1 MLRGNRNLLRRTDIK
16 TRLTLAFIFVPLC
29 LMIVFFLI
37 YYSFSTTVIRDKNEQ
52 ASAQMVTMSEEI
64 FHLNANALNEQIDNL
79 AASTYLRNYL
89 YYPADTAMRRAFSH
103 NLHDNDLLAGKKGLQ
118 LYDETGKLLYEEGTL
133 FPVDLKAYKAEI
145 QAQKQGGY
153 WLYDN
158 EAQMIMLTREIRD
171 LYDQPLGYVFC
182 SFAQEA
188 FNASLSQSTQAGS
201 HMLVVDA
208 NGQVLFGS
216 NPDDIKE
223 IIDLQASTVEINQHS
238 YYMSDKKI
246 EGTPWYVVYLN
257 DENYVLEEI
266 HNFRNMLVAYGIV
279 FFVLLAAIAYF
290 VYHSIY
296 DPVHNILYSMRTLDE
311 NNLAMNRVE
320 DDGRD
325 EIHEL
330 SINFNDLLDRVQ
342 ELLHTVHQE
351 QEQKRET
358 QFQLLQAQINP
369 HFLFNTLNTLHYL
382 AILNEDKP
390 VSEGITA
397 LARLLRNTI
406 VDSKEVVTVEEEIEN
421 LKNYIIIQKLRYGD
435 VFETVYNIDDNVRSC
450 AILKFLLQ
458 PIAENSILHAF
469 EEDREHQILTIRAK
483 AEGKYLKIEIGDNG
497 KGFALDMQENRNK
510 KLSGIGI
517 GNIQERIRLMYG
529 EDYSMDIQSVVG
541 TGTIVTLLLPFK
553 KTEGR

>member
-29 LMIVFFLI
+29 LLIVVFFI
-37 YYSFSTTVIRDKNEQ
+37 YYSFSTNMIKDKNEQ
-52 ASAQMVTMSEEI
+52 TSAQVVAMSEEI
-64 FHLNANALNEQIDNL
+64 FHLNADKLNKQIDNL
-79 AASTYLRNYL
+79 AASTYVRNYL
-89 YYPADTAMRRAFSH
+89 YYPKDAAIRRAFSH
-103 NLHDNDLLAGKKGLQ
+103 NLHANDLLVERKGLQ
-118 LYDETGKLLYEEGTL
+118 LYDAAGKLLYEEGTL
-133 FPVDLKAYKAEI
+133 FSADLKAYKKEI
-145 QAQKQGGY
+145 QAQKQGGF
-153 WLYDN
+153 WLYDPDTHL
-158 EAQMIMLTREIRD
+158 IMLTREIRN

-182 SFAQEA
+182 SFEKDFFNESLAQ
-188 FNASLSQSTQAGS
+188 FTQPGNI
-201 HMLVVDA
+201 MLVADA
-208 NGQVLFGS
+208 KGQVLFGS
-216 NPDDIKE
+216 NSERIHEAVDVK
-223 IIDLQASTVEINQHS
+223 ASAITVNKQS
-238 YYMSDKKI
+238 YYVTSKKI
-246 EGTPWYVVYLN
+246 EGTPWYAVYLC
-257 DENYVLEEI
+257 DEDYVLEEI
-266 HNFRNMLVAYGIV
+266 HNFRNMLLLYGIV
-279 FFVLLAAIAYF
+279 FFVLLALIAYF

-296 DPVHNILYSMRTLDE
+296 DPVHNILHSMRTLDE
-311 NNLAMNRVE
+311 NNLAMNRVL

-325 EIHEL
+325 EFHEL
-330 SINFNDLLDRVQ
+330 SMNFNDLLDRVQ
-342 ELLHTVHQE
+342 ELLYTVHQE

-435 VFETVYNIDDNVRSC
+435 VFETVYNIDENVRDC

-469 EEDREHQILTIRAK
+469 EEDKEHQILTIRAK

-497 KGFALDMQENRNK
+497 KGFALDIQENRNK

-541 TGTIVTLLLPFK
+541 TGTIVTLLLPYR

>member
-37 YYSFSTTVIRDKNEQ
+37 YYSFSTNIIREKNEQ
-52 ASAQMVTMSEEI
+52 ASAQTITMSEEI
-64 FHLNANALNEQIDNL
+64 FHLNADKLNEQIDNL
-79 AASTYLRNYL
+79 AASTYVRNYL

-103 NLHDNDLLAGKKGLQ
+103 NLHGNDLLTGRKGLQ
-118 LYDETGKLLYEEGTL
+118 LYDETGTLLFEEGDL
-133 FPVDLKAYKAEI
+133 FPVDLKTYKQQI

-153 WLYDN
+153 WLYDQDT
-158 EAQMIMLTREIRD
+158 QMIMLTKEIRD

-182 SFAQEA
+182 SFEKEA
-188 FNASLSQSTQAGS
+188 FNASLSQSKQAGS
-201 HMLVVDA
+201 LMIVTDA
-208 NGQVLFGS
+208 GGQVLFGS
-216 NPDDIKE
+216 QQENFVE
-223 IIDLQASTVEINQHS
+223 AVDLNASMITAGQHS
-238 YYMSDKKI
+238 YYMTGKKI
-246 EGTPWYVVYLN
+246 EGTPWYVVYLS
-257 DENYVLEEI
+257 DEDYVLEEI
-266 HNFRNMLVAYGIV
+266 HNFRNMLLLYGVV
-279 FFVLLAAIAYF
+279 FFVLLALIAYF

-296 DPVHNILYSMRTLDE
+296 DPVHNILHSMRMLDE
-311 NNLAMNRVE
+311 NNLAMNRVK

-330 SINFNDLLDRVQ
+330 SSNFNDLLDRVQ
-342 ELLHTVHQE
+342 ELLHTVHRE

-435 VFETVYNIDDNVRSC
+435 VFETVYNIDENVRGC

-469 EEDREHQILTIRAK
+469 EEDKEHQILTIRAK

-529 EDYSMDIQSVVG
+529 EDYSMNIQSVVG

>member
-1 MLRGNRNLLRRTDIK
+1 
-16 TRLTLAFIFVPLC
+16 
-29 LMIVFFLI
+29 
-37 YYSFSTTVIRDKNEQ
+37 
-52 ASAQMVTMSEEI
+52 
-64 FHLNANALNEQIDNL
+64 
-79 AASTYLRNYL
+79 
-89 YYPADTAMRRAFSH
+89 
-103 NLHDNDLLAGKKGLQ
+103 
-118 LYDETGKLLYEEGTL
+118 
-133 FPVDLKAYKAEI
+133 
-145 QAQKQGGY
+145 
-153 WLYDN
+153 
-158 EAQMIMLTREIRD
+158 
-171 LYDQPLGYVFC
+171 
-182 SFAQEA
+182 
-188 FNASLSQSTQAGS
+188 
-201 HMLVVDA
+201 MLVVDA

-223 IIDLQASTVEINQHS
+223 IIDLQASTVEIDQHS

-435 VFETVYNIDDNVRSC
+435 VFETVYNIDDNVRS
-450 AILKFLLQ
+450 
-458 PIAENSILHAF
+458 
-469 EEDREHQILTIRAK
+469 
-483 AEGKYLKIEIGDNG
+483 
-497 KGFALDMQENRNK
+497 
-510 KLSGIGI
+510 
-517 GNIQERIRLMYG
+517 
-529 EDYSMDIQSVVG
+529 
-541 TGTIVTLLLPFK
+541 
-553 KTEGR
+553 

>member
-1 MLRGNRNLLRRTDIK
+1 LK
-16 TRLTLAFIFVPLC
+16 
-29 LMIVFFLI
+29 
-37 YYSFSTTVIRDKNEQ
+37 
-52 ASAQMVTMSEEI
+52 
-64 FHLNANALNEQIDNL
+64 
-79 AASTYLRNYL
+79 AST
-89 YYPADTAMRRAFSH
+89 
-103 NLHDNDLLAGKKGLQ
+103 
-118 LYDETGKLLYEEGTL
+118 
-133 FPVDLKAYKAEI
+133 
-145 QAQKQGGY
+145 
-153 WLYDN
+153 
-158 EAQMIMLTREIRD
+158 
-171 LYDQPLGYVFC
+171 
-182 SFAQEA
+182 
-188 FNASLSQSTQAGS
+188 
-201 HMLVVDA
+201 
-208 NGQVLFGS
+208 
-216 NPDDIKE
+216 
-223 IIDLQASTVEINQHS
+223 IDLNQHS
-238 YYMSDKKI
+238 YYMTAKKI
-246 EGTPWYVVYLN
+246 EGTPWYVVYLS

-266 HNFRNMLVAYGIV
+266 HNFRNMLVAYGVV
-279 FFVLLAAIAYF
+279 FIVLLAAIAYF

-330 SINFNDLLDRVQ
+330 SMNFNDLLDRVQ

-435 VFETVYNIDDNVRSC
+435 VFETVYNIDENVRSC

-469 EEDREHQILTIRAK
+469 EEDKEHQLLTIRAK

-497 KGFALDMQENRNK
+497 KGFALDMQESRNK

-529 EDYSMDIQSVVG
+529 EDYSMEIQSVVG